1 MWLDHHRYM
10 ALGNDSRAQSQ
21 MLSREVNA
29 PASLLGQLTKCLGHA
44 GSLGMYMD
52 QYTREVL
59 QFYMTRD
66 YGAVILYVMKN
77 YNFQVQGFAPMERAV

>member
-1 MWLDHHRYM
+1 
-10 ALGNDSRAQSQ
+10 
-21 MLSREVNA
+21 
-29 PASLLGQLTKCLGHA
+29 
-44 GSLGMYMD
+44 MD

-77 YNFQVQGFAPMERAV
+77 YNFQVQGFAPMERAVWILCLTIWHVCSLDQQLMKHLLLLSKTFGVLLGRPIVFLSDTGVIG